1 MSTQAPQSKSLESIG
16 AGIKFNLK
24 PDLVCFSHLRWDFV
38 HQRPQHLLSRAAK
51 DRRVFFIEEPVF
63 DTGAMRLE
71 VAERE
76 NGLQLVVPHLPDGLR
91 SQVAANVVL
100 RDLVQRLFLKNGV
113 INFVAW
119 YYTPM
124 ALSFTSEFAPL
135 AVIYDCMDELSA
147 FKGADERLSIFERE
161 LFGMADLVFTGGQSL
176 YEAKRAQHDSVHCF
190 PSSIDRDHF
199 MQARSE
205 MDEPEDQKE
214 IPHPRLGFFGVI
226 DERFDNELL
235 KAIAQARPDWH
246 FVMLGPV
253 VKIDPASLYQAD
265 NVHYLGGKSYQDL
278 PRYISGWA
286 VALMPFAQ
294 NEATRFISPTKTPE
308 YLSAGRRVVSTPIN
322 DVVHPYGDLGLVE
335 IAGNPVDFIASIS
348 RSLEKQPDSDNWMD
362 RTDAFLSDMSWDL
375 TWSRMSQLIDEAVD
389 KKHRGGEESVEVL
402 ARQAGVGGS

>member
-1 MSTQAPQSKSLESIG
+1 MSTHSPQSKSLESIG
-16 AGIKFNLK
+16 AGIKFNFK

-63 DTGAMRLE
+63 DTGTMRLE

-100 RDLVQRLFLKNGV
+100 RDLVQRLFLANGV
-113 INFVAW
+113 VDFVAW

-124 ALSFTSEFAPL
+124 ALSFTADFTPRS
-135 AVIYDCMDELSA
+135 VVYDCMDELSA
-147 FKGADERLSIFERE
+147 FKGAHEKLGLFERE
-161 LFGMADLVFTGGQSL
+161 LFRMADLVFTGGQSL
-176 YEAKRAQHDSVHCF
+176 YESKREQHDSVYCF

-199 MQARSE
+199 MQARSA

-214 IPHPRLGFFGVI
+214 IPRPRLGFFGVI
-226 DERFDNELL
+226 DERFDSELL
-235 KAIAQARPDWH
+235 KTLAQARPDWQ

-253 VKIDPASLYQAD
+253 VKIDPASLYQSH

-278 PRYISGWA
+278 PAYISGWD

-294 NEATRFISPTKTPE
+294 NDATRFISPTKTPE
-308 YLSAGRRVVSTPIN
+308 YLSAGKRVVSSPIN

-335 IAGNPVDFIASIS
+335 IAGHPDDFITCIS
-348 RSLEKQPDSDNWMD
+348 RSLEKTPESDNWID

-375 TWSRMSQLIDEAVD
+375 TWSRMSQLIDEAVE
-389 KKHRGGEESVEVL
+389 KKRRGDEKSVEVL
-402 ARQAGVGGS
+402 TRQAGVAGS